1 MTYDIYSVEHRN
13 ALKDV
18 WVAELR
24 SGKHAQV
31 RSHLHIRGKGFCCL
45 GVLANCVD
53 PVWTSYRNG
62 DTNVMQ
68 NSFAI
73 AETYD
78 CIHDFLGSPELAAIL
93 YSMND
98 NDKKSF
104 NEIADYIDAHW
115 DTTTGYMTR
124 DYNEEGNEL

>member
-24 SGKHAQV
+24 SGKYEQV

-53 PVWTSYRNG
+53 PVWTSYG
-62 DTNVMQ
+62 DTRASVMQ

-78 CIHDFLGSPELAAIL
+78 CINDFVGSADLAAIL
-93 YSMND
+93 YNMND
-98 NDKKSF
+98 VHKKSF
-104 NEIADYIDAHW
+104 DEIADYIDAHW
-115 DTTTGYMTR
+115 DTNTGYMT
-124 DYNEEGNEL
+124 DGYNEKGDKL